1 MLLFGDLRFVP
12 NDPTTIGAC
21 FAQTEE
27 LITAILDRSI
37 SLLLLCLLL
46 LRALFFC
53 IKTAKTVLQKPFF
66 SSKVLFVQKLLLR
79 RIVVLFCVRDQKR
92 KFVHV
97 VSPPLRCSHASKISG
112 TCCVFCAKIF
122 RFLFL
127 CIKLKLFSKEYS
139 LIHAHAPYHKK
150 ETNIG

>member
-1 MLLFGDLRFVP
+1 MFGDLLRVP
-12 NDPTTIGAC
+12 KDPTTIGAC
-21 FAQTEE
+21 FAAQIEE
-27 LITAILDRSI
+27 LITIDRSI
-37 SLLLLCLLL
+37 SLLL
-46 LRALFFC
+46 RALFFYIARGC
-53 IKTAKTVLQKPFF
+53 VAKA
-66 SSKVLFVQKLLLR
+66 KVLFKRNSSSIVF
-79 RIVVLFCVRDQKR
+79 VVLFRKKR
-92 KFVHV
+92 KIGRKVKVNSKRKTKKFVHV